1 MSSISQ
7 ERKASSSGF
16 SEIEKK
22 KKSYISTVVRKT
34 SQMSTDSSMNKD
46 IENVITGSLKV
57 QMKSMFAKWKT
68 FYFELD
74 KDTLYKFSKE
84 GDERPMDVLIMND
97 FTIVDFDSVTGKKN
111 TFAIFPSDTE
121 QLVLMSN
128 TLEEKEKWMK
138 TLEKLSSKKTT
149 SQRSVL
155 DSLNDAGVSTDEKGD
170 ICSVN
175 DKALSLFGY
184 KRDELIGKNVTLL
197 MPSGIAALHDG
208 FLVCSSSCLIF
219 RKNTCPLGRNH

>member
-1 MSSISQ
+1 MSSSSQ
-7 ERKASSSGF
+7 ERKPSSSSF
-16 SEIEKK
+16 SDMEKK

-34 SQMSTDSSMNKD
+34 SQLSNESSKD
-46 IENVITGSLKV
+46 IESVMTGSLRV

-111 TFAIFPSDTE
+111 TFAIFPTDAE

-128 TLEEKEKWMK
+128 TLEEKEKWIK
-138 TLEKLSSKKTT
+138 TLEKLSSKKSSN

-175 DKALSLFGY
+175 EKALALFGY
-184 KRDELIGKNVTLL
+184 KKDELIGKNVTML

-208 FLVCSSSCLIF
+208 FLVFFLTFLIL
-219 RKNTCPLGRNH
+219 RKNTCPLERNH